1 MAHLE
6 PWILLRLLAGLVAT
20 ALFVRGGY
28 TSLRV
33 LRRFDAMR
41 ASEGQLALERQVEL
55 SSTFVRVGA
64 ATQLAALVLSVLGA
78 DKLSHGIR
86 GAMCAYGTFHA
97 NEWGFPALYA
107 SLTAAFAAALLSQ
120 LYLFDM
126 RVRGPELVR
135 TLAVGTLLVAP
146 LAIVDLVLQVKFLFG
161 LDLSVVASCCSV
173 QLDPVASAGGGYV
186 EGPRVLASVLA
197 PVAIAASVLVAW
209 LASRRPKAPAV
220 ALAGALSF
228 VALPLAIAA
237 TVLEVA
243 PHAFEVPQHHC
254 PFCLLRADVWGLG
267 YALFGALFLAV
278 VWAGGAGLSAVIAR
292 GPGAKEALGAFAA
305 RRLRLAALAW
315 IAVLALGVAPIV
327 RYAIVSGGASLF
339 P

>member
-1 MAHLE
+1 VAHLE

-20 ALFVRGGY
+20 VLFLRAGY
-28 TSLRV
+28 TAVRV

-41 ASEGQLALERQVEL
+41 ATEGQLALERQVEL
-55 SSTFVRVGA
+55 ASTFVRVGA
-64 ATQLAALVLSVLGA
+64 ATQIAALVLSVLGA

-86 GAMCAYGTFHA
+86 GAMCAYGTYHA

-126 RVRGPELVR
+126 RIRGPELVR

-146 LAIVDLVLQVKFLFG
+146 LAVVDLAAQAKFLLG

-197 PVAIAASVLVAW
+197 PAAIAVSVLVAW
-209 LASRRPKAPAV
+209 LAARKPRAPLI

-228 VALPLAIAA
+228 ATFPIAVAA

-254 PFCLLRADVWGLG
+254 PFCLLRSDVWGLG
-267 YALFGALFLAV
+267 YALYGALFLAI
-278 VWAGGAGLSAVIAR
+278 VWTGGAGLAALFAR
-292 GPGAKEALGAFAA
+292 GPRGKEALVAFAS
-305 RRLRLAALAW
+305 RRLRLGALAW
-315 IAVLALGVAPIV
+315 IAVLVLGILPIV
-327 RYAIVSGGASLF
+327 RYAVVSGGAPLF

>member
-1 MAHLE
+1 VSHLE

-20 ALFVRGGY
+20 ALFVRAGY

-41 ASEGQLALERQVEL
+41 ATEGQLALERQVEL
-55 SSTFVRVGA
+55 ASTFVRVGA
-64 ATQLAALVLSVLGA
+64 VAQLAALVLSVLGA

-107 SLTAAFAAALLSQ
+107 SLAAAFAAALLSQ

-135 TLAVGTLLVAP
+135 TLALGTLLVAP
-146 LAIVDLVLQVKFLFG
+146 LAVVDLALQAKFLLG
-161 LDLSVVASCCSV
+161 LDLSIVASCCSV

-197 PVAIAASVLVAW
+197 PAAIAVAVLVAW
-209 LASRRPKAPAV
+209 LAARRPRAPTIAV
-220 ALAGALSF
+220 AGALSF
-228 VALPLAIAA
+228 AALPLAVAA

-278 VWAGGAGLSAVIAR
+278 VWTGGAGLAAVVAR
-292 GPGAKEALGAFAA
+292 APGARAALGAFAA
-305 RRLRLAALAW
+305 RRLRLGALAW
-315 IAVLALGVAPIV
+315 LAVLALGIAPIV
-327 RYAIVSGGASLF
+327 RYAVVSGGAPLF